1 MKRQGVSLLEMLLV
15 MAFIAIGFL
24 SILQLLVA
32 NLAAESV
39 IENSYVAMN
48 IASGKMEQ
56 LINAP
61 YSSIVSETTVEVT
74 DFPGFY
80 QSVNVASVEA
90 SLKQI
95 KIRVSW
101 QDDAY
106 ILDTLKSN
114 YP

>member
-1 MKRQGVSLLEMLLV
+1 MKRQGVSLLEMLMV
-15 MAFIAIGFL
+15 MAFIGIGFL

-32 NLAAESV
+32 NLAAENI
-39 IENSYVAMN
+39 IEDSYVAMN

-56 LINAP
+56 LLNTNFA
-61 YSSIVSETTVEVT
+61 SIVSETTVEVT

-80 QSVNVASVEA
+80 QSVNVATVES

-95 KIRVSW
+95 KVRVAW
-101 QDDAY
+101 KDDAY